1 MANTKIR
8 GVTIEISADTSPLV
22 QDFKKATSSLKD
34 TDKYLKDINTL
45 LKFNPKDVELLGEKQ
60 NALNTAIAQTNDK
73 LTALKELY
81 NTLPSGRNGELTDDQ
96 KKLNQEILLTEGTL
110 KKYQKQLE
118 ENNKALNEN
127 GDETKSLGDKVKDLA
142 KDFLGVTEDSKTFSD
157 VLKANLTA
165 DALKSF
171 GKGLVNI
178 GKQMVELGKE
188 TRAYADNVLQ
198 LSVQY
203 GLSTD
208 KIQEFQYMSELTDT
222 SLETITGS
230 ITKLTKN
237 MQTATKGTGD
247 RYKAFEQLGISITDT
262 DGNMRSADEVFNEA
276 IIRLGQVSNETE
288 RDALAM
294 NLFGKSAMELN
305 PLIAVGREGLADY
318 RDEAHQMGYV
328 LDTDTLESLG
338 AVDDAMQRASKR
350 MDAVKNQI
358 GRYLAPIVAQIT
370 EAFAEWRMSVDW
382 QSLGQT
388 IQTVVNG
395 IGKVIKGLIDIFKT
409 VIEVGEKVA
418 KTLKDIFTG
427 QFKFPKIPLPHFS
440 ISPQGWKIGDLLT
453 GSLPSLK
460 IDWYRK
466 AMKDGIILDGRTIFG
481 MNAKGQLMGGGEKG
495 REIVIGEKNL
505 MNAIRE
511 ASGNQWTVNI
521 VVNEST
527 DARATANEVMNI
539 LEMNVNQLERRWR

>member
-8 GVTIEISADTSPLV
+8 GITIEISADTEPLM
-22 QDFKKATSSLKD
+22 QDFKKVNASLKD
-34 TDKYLKDINTL
+34 TDKYLKDLNTL
-45 LKFNPKDVELLGEKQ
+45 LKINPHDINLLNEKQ
-60 NALNTAIAQTNDK
+60 QALSEAIGLTTKKLSDLRQMYAQ
-73 LTALKELY
+73 
-81 NTLPSGRNGELTDDQ
+81 LPKGENGELT
-96 KKLNQEILLTEGTL
+96 
-110 KKYQKQLE
+110 E
-118 ENNKALNEN
+118 EQKALSKEIALTQGQLDKYKKQVRETTKELDSMGNETDQVGKEMDERGKSAVSF
-127 GDETKSLGDKVKDLA
+127 GDI
-142 KDFLGVTEDSKTFSD
+142 
-157 VLKANLTA
+157 LKANLTA
-165 DALKSF
+165 DAIKSF
-171 GKGLVNI
+171 ASSVVN
-178 GKQMVELGKE
+178 LGKE
-188 TRAYADNVLQ
+188 MVNLGKDTRAYADNVLQ

-208 KIQEFQYMSELTDT
+208 RIQEFQYMSELTDT

-294 NLFGKSAMELN
+294 NIFGKSAMELN
-305 PLIAVGREGLADY
+305 PLIAVGRDELANY
-318 RDEAHQMGYV
+318 REEAHQMGYV

-358 GRYLAPIVAQIT
+358 GRYLAPVIAQIT
-370 EAFAEWRMSVDW
+370 EAFAQWRMSVDW
-382 QSLGQT
+382 NAVGNT
-388 IQTVVNG
+388 ITRVVNG

-409 VIEVGEKVA
+409 VIEVGEKVG

-427 QFKFPKIPLPHFS
+427 NFKFPHIPLPHFY
-440 ISPQGWKIGDLLT
+440 ISPRGWKIGDLLT
-453 GSLPSLK
+453 GSIPSLS
-460 IDWYRK
+460 IDWYAK
-466 AMKDGIILDGRTIFG
+466 AMENGIVLDGATIFG
-481 MNAKGQLMGGGEKG
+481 MNKNGQLMGGGEKG
-495 REIVIGEKNL
+495 REIIIGEKNL
-505 MNAIRE
+505 MNAIRN
-511 ASGNQWTVNI
+511 ATGNQWTVNI

-527 DARATANEVMNI
+527 NAKATATEVMNI

>member
-8 GVTIEISADTSPLV
+8 GITIEISADTEPLM
-22 QDFKKATSSLKD
+22 QDFKKVNASLKD
-34 TDKYLKDINTL
+34 TDKYLKDLNSL
-45 LKFNPKDVELLGEKQ
+45 LKVNPNDINLLSEKQ
-60 NALNTAIAQTNDK
+60 QALAEAVGLTTKKLSDLRQMYAQ
-73 LTALKELY
+73 
-81 NTLPSGRNGELTDDQ
+81 LPKGENGELTQEQ
-96 KKLNQEILLTEGTL
+96 KALAQEIAITQGQLDKY
-110 KKYQKQLE
+110 KKQVRETTKQLDE
-118 ENNKALNEN
+118 MGKETDEVGKEMDDRGKSAQTF
-127 GDETKSLGDKVKDLA
+127 GDI
-142 KDFLGVTEDSKTFSD
+142 
-157 VLKANLTA
+157 LKANLTA
-165 DALKSF
+165 DAIKQMGQAVVNF
-171 GKGLVNI
+171 GKQLFD
-178 GKQMVELGKE
+178 LGKT
-188 TRAYADNVLQ
+188 TRAYADNVMQ

-247 RYKAFEQLGISITDT
+247 AYKAFEQLGISITDT

-276 IIRLGQVSNETE
+276 IIRLGQVENETE

-318 RDEAHQMGYV
+318 REEAHQMGYV

-370 EAFAEWRMSVDW
+370 EAFANWRMSVDW

-388 IQTVVNG
+388 IQKVVNG
-395 IGKVIKGLIDIFKT
+395 IGKVIKALIDIFKT
-409 VIEVGEKVA
+409 VIEVGEKVG

-481 MNAKGQLMGGGEKG
+481 MNANGQLMGGGEKG
-495 REIVIGEKNL
+495 REIIIGEKNL
-505 MNAIRE
+505 MDAIRN

-527 DARATANEVMNI
+527 NAKATANEVMNI

>member
-8 GVTIEISADTSPLV
+8 GITIEISADTEPLM
-22 QDFKKATSSLKD
+22 QDFKKVNASLKD
-34 TDKYLKDINTL
+34 TDKYLKDLNSL
-45 LKFNPKDVELLGEKQ
+45 LKINPNDINLLNEKQ
-60 NALNTAIAQTNDK
+60 QALSEAIGLTTKKLSDLRQMYAQLPKGENDQ
-73 LTALKELY
+73 LTEEQKALSQEIALTQGQLDKYKKQVREVTKELDSMGSET
-81 NTLPSGRNGELTDDQ
+81 NQVGKEMDDRGESASTF
-96 KKLNQEILLTEGTL
+96 
-110 KKYQKQLE
+110 
-118 ENNKALNEN
+118 
-127 GDETKSLGDKVKDLA
+127 GDI
-142 KDFLGVTEDSKTFSD
+142 
-157 VLKANLTA
+157 LKANLTA
-165 DALKSF
+165 DAIKSF
-171 GKGLVNI
+171 ASSVVNLGKQLVN
-178 GKQMVELGKE
+178 LGKD
-188 TRAYADNVLQ
+188 TRAYADNVMQ

-276 IIRLGQVSNETE
+276 IIRLGQVENETE

-409 VIEVGEKVA
+409 VIEVGEKVG

-481 MNAKGQLMGGGEKG
+481 MNANGQLMGGGEKG